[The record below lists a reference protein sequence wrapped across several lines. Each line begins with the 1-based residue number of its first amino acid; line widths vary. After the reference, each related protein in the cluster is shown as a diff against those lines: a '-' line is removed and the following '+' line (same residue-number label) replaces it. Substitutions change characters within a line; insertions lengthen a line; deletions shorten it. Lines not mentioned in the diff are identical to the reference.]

1 MTANANRELRA
12 TLLTLGFGAFA
23 CQASVRI
30 CDAMLPQLSQEFGVS
45 IAAAS
50 AVIAAFVIAYG
61 LSQLLHG
68 PLGDRY
74 GKLRMI
80 RITAAIAAVG
90 SLACAFAPGLDALTV
105 LRFVTGAAAS
115 AVIPLTIAWVGDEVA
130 YEVRQRTLARLMAGS
145 NSGMIFGLVMGGFFV
160 DTIGWRAGFAVLAV
174 ALAVT
179 SGALWLRTRR
189 AGPVDAAATAASTST
204 TSTNS
209 TAASASAPPSLS
221 PRRIAG
227 QFATVLRNARA
238 RLVLA
243 IVVAEG
249 ALAFGALAFIPTFLH
264 LRHGMPLWQA
274 GLVVAGYGVGG
285 ISYAM
290 TAHWLVPRMGE
301 RGLSA
306 VGGLLL
312 CIGVLSV
319 GGPMPL
325 VEAMKCWLGGFGFFM
340 LHNTLQTVATQ
351 MMPQMRGTAIA
362 AFALALFAGQ
372 AVGVAVAGRV
382 GPVWGFEPLFMGI
395 AVGLAGLGALIAW
408 RVAGRAAPA
417 REAAAQ

>member
-12 TLLTLGFGAFA
+12 TLVTLGFGAFA

-68 PLGDRY
+68 PLGDRF
-74 GKLRMI
+74 GKLRVI
-80 RITAAIAAVG
+80 RIASSIAAVG
-90 SLACAFAPGLDALTV
+90 SLACAFAPGLDMLTM

-130 YEVRQRTLARLMAGS
+130 YHVRQRTLARLMAGS
-145 NSGMIFGLVMGGFFV
+145 NSGMIFGLVMGGFFA

-174 ALAVT
+174 ALATT
-179 SGALWLRTRR
+179 SIALWVRARR
-189 AGPVDAAATAASTST
+189 VASAAAVASGLDAVRANAT
-204 TSTNS
+204 T
-209 TAASASAPPSLS
+209 ASAPAAIPAPVQSLS
-221 PRRIAG
+221 PQQIAR
-227 QFATVLRNARA
+227 QFATVLRNGRA

-264 LRHGMPLWQA
+264 LRHGMPLWMS
-274 GLVVAGYGVGG
+274 GLVVAGFGVGG
-285 ISYAM
+285 ISYALS
-290 TAHWLVPRMGE
+290 AHWLVPRMGE

-312 CIGVLSV
+312 CIGVLSI
-319 GGPMPL
+319 GGPYPM

-351 MMPQMRGTAIA
+351 MVPQMRGTAIA
-362 AFALALFAGQ
+362 AFALALFGGQ
-372 AVGVAVAGRV
+372 AVGVGVAGRV
-382 GPVWGFEPLFMGI
+382 GPSWGFENLFVGI
-395 AVGLAGLGALIAW
+395 AVGLACLGGIIAW
-408 RVAGRAAPA
+408 QVAGRD
-417 REAAAQ
+417 AAAQ

>member
-1 MTANANRELRA
+1 MTAIANRELRA

-189 AGPVDAAATAASTST
+189 AGPVDAAATTAATST
-204 TSTNS
+204 TSTTS
-209 TAASASAPPSLS
+209 TPASAPPSLS